1 MVLTELLTDCLPASY
16 AHICT
21 STDINQYM
29 CLPVFSL
36 HETKAKRTL
45 AQIHTHTPGSVRH

>member
-1 MVLTELLTDCLPASY
+1 MVLTEVLTDCLPASY